1 MADPRLI
8 RRAAVFAAV
17 ALVVP
22 ASAEASNPRPKTIP
36 ALRVWKG
43 AAKGSYRLR
52 GSIRIVVPKRYYR
65 RLRPTARVLAT
76 DLRRLTHR
84 RVRVRRLRGR
94 RKLRRG
100 DIRLL
105 LRARDRRL
113 GGEGYRLGVG
123 RSFDIRA
130 RTATGVFDGTRSLL
144 QLLHQGFAIPR
155 GRALDWPRYPERGLM
170 IDLGRRLYPLPWIEA
185 HIRELAYLKLNLLH
199 LHLSDDQ
206 RWGVESSSHAEIVSP
221 EALSK
226 RQLREIIALAR
237 RYHVTIVPEIDMP
250 AHFGSVFRKHPDLEL
265 KTAAGTVPPQGPDSR
280 KLDIT
285 NPAALRFV
293 RDLLDEYLPLFP
305 GPYWHIGAD
314 EYLMTSQYSLYPRL
328 AAYARSRYGPNA
340 STKDAIL
347 GFINQ
352 VDGIVRAHGKTMRA
366 WHDELRP
373 GAVLHANRDILVEW
387 WVNISPLSDPQ
398 PPTPEELLAE
408 GHRIMNVGWYPTY
421 YTGSIGP
428 INGKP
433 DMRTA
438 YESWRVNQFYGPDG
452 GDDDLRF
459 PPYVISASD
468 RRNVGSKIN
477 AWNNAELTLDQIT
490 DGIYPRLRVMAQ
502 KTWESPVLTPSYS
515 GFQRIIGGVGHAPGY
530 SPGG

>member
-1 MADPRLI
+1 MVDSRLI
-8 RRAAVFAAV
+8 RRAAALAAV

-43 AAKGSYRLR
+43 AASGSYRLR
-52 GSIRIVVPKRYYR
+52 GSIRIVVPRRYYHG
-65 RLRPTARVLAT
+65 RLRSTARVLAA

-84 RVRVRRLRGR
+84 HVRVRRLFGR

-105 LRARDRRL
+105 LRARDPML
-113 GGEGYRLGVG
+113 GREGYRMRVG
-123 RSFDIRA
+123 RSLDIRA
-130 RTATGVFDGTRSLL
+130 RTATGVFYGTRTLL
-144 QLLHQGFAIPR
+144 QLLHQSHAIPR

-170 IDLGRRLYPLPWIEA
+170 IDLGRRVYPQSWIESE
-185 HIRELAYLKLNLLH
+185 IRDLAYLKLNLLH

-206 RWGVESSSHAEIVSP
+206 RWGVESSSHPEIVSP
-221 EALSK
+221 QALSK
-226 RQLREIIALAR
+226 RQLRQVIALAR
-237 RYHVTIVPEIDMP
+237 RYHVTVVPEIDMP
-250 AHFGSVFRKHPDLEL
+250 GHLGSLFHAHPGLEL
-265 KTAAGTVPPQGPDSR
+265 RTAAGTIPPAGPDSR

-285 NPAALRFV
+285 SPAALRFV
-293 RDLLDEYLPLFP
+293 RELLDEYLPLFP
-305 GPYWHIGAD
+305 GPYWHAGGD
-314 EYLMTSQYSLYPRL
+314 EYLINSQQSLYPQL
-328 AAYARSRYGPNA
+328 AAYARSRYGSRAN
-340 STKDAIL
+340 TKDAIL
-347 GFINQ
+347 GFLNF
-352 VDGIVRAHGKTMRA
+352 VDGIVRARGKTMRT

-398 PPTPEELLAE
+398 PPTPSELLAE

-421 YTGSIGP
+421 YTGDLGP

-438 YESWRVNQFYGPDG
+438 YEGWRVNQFYGPDAG
-452 GDDDLRF
+452 SSDLQF
-459 PPYVISASD
+459 PPYVISSGD

-477 AWNNAELTLDQIT
+477 AWNNAELSLGQIS
-490 DGIYPRLRVMAQ
+490 DGLYPRLRVMAQ

-515 GFQRIIGGVGHAPGY
+515 AFQSIISGVGHGPGY
-530 SPGG
+530 R